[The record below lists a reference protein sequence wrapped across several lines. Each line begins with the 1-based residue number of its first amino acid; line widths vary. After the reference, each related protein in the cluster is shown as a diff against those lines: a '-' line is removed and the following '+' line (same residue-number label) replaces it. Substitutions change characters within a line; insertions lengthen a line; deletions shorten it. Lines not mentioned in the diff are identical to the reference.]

1 MVAAPTPRAQATR
14 PEPLLSSERL
24 FILAT
29 AFAGVIAL
37 FYFVQLRVPVVTQFY
52 LGWFIIILIFLTAR
66 RLPQYRLV
74 LIIISATVSARYL
87 YWRVT
92 QTLNY
97 GSTVGFIASALLVA
111 AEMYAVAILVLGF
124 FQTAE
129 RLERQPEPLPEEPDL
144 WPTVDI
150 YVPTYNEPIEVLIP
164 TLMGCLSIDYPKK
177 RVYLLDDGRR
187 EEMRSLA
194 ERLGVSY
201 LTRADNR
208 HAKAGNINAALA
220 QTDGDFVAVFD
231 ADHVPTRAFL
241 QLTMGFFLKNP
252 KLALVQTPHH
262 FFNPDPF
269 ERNLCIHGEVPGE
282 QDLFYH
288 QIQPCSDFWN
298 ATFFCGSCAVLRR
311 SALLAA
317 GGIAFDTVTED
328 CHTSLNLHGLGYESY
343 YLNIPLAAG
352 LAPERY
358 AAHITQRIRWARG
371 MVQILRLDNP
381 VTKPGL
387 TWSQRLCYLNSMLH
401 FMFGV
406 PRLIYMIAPALFL
419 LFSINTI
426 VATAFDVVAY
436 AAPHIFVALVA
447 NSLISRSLR
456 HSFWAE
462 VYETSICYYTARATS
477 LALINPTLGKFGVT
491 TKGFGET
498 KTYYDW
504 VSARPVLL
512 LLGLN
517 LVALLAVPLN
527 FAFKS
532 GAESAI
538 VMNATWSIYNLVILG
553 ACAFVALEQPE
564 TRSVWRNARRL
575 PIRIIPDGAA
585 EPFWIESKELAVDGM
600 HAIVPQELS
609 FPASGRMELHY
620 EFGAPLSVPFAAKGA
635 RTVAQGKELDVE
647 FGELNFEELCQL
659 HRIIFS
665 SASSWINGNFEDD
678 RPLRSFLRVA
688 STPWRALRALRAQR
702 PARRQINGHSGVS
715 EGPAQGHADEDT
727 GGRYD
732 GDTRIAPAQ

>member
-1 MVAAPTPRAQATR
+1 
-14 PEPLLSSERL
+14 
-24 FILAT
+24 
-29 AFAGVIAL
+29 
-37 FYFVQLRVPVVTQFY
+37 
-52 LGWFIIILIFLTAR
+52 
-66 RLPQYRLV
+66 
-74 LIIISATVSARYL
+74 
-87 YWRVT
+87 
-92 QTLNY
+92 
-97 GSTVGFIASALLVA
+97 
-111 AEMYAVAILVLGF
+111 
-124 FQTAE
+124 
-129 RLERQPEPLPEEPDL
+129 
-144 WPTVDI
+144 
-150 YVPTYNEPIEVLIP
+150 
-164 TLMGCLSIDYPKK
+164 
-177 RVYLLDDGRR
+177 
-187 EEMRSLA
+187 
-194 ERLGVSY
+194 
-201 LTRADNR
+201 
-208 HAKAGNINAALA
+208 
-220 QTDGDFVAVFD
+220 
-231 ADHVPTRAFL
+231 
-241 QLTMGFFLKNP
+241 
-252 KLALVQTPHH
+252 
-262 FFNPDPF
+262 
-269 ERNLCIHGEVPGE
+269 
-282 QDLFYH
+282 
-288 QIQPCSDFWN
+288 
-298 ATFFCGSCAVLRR
+298 
-311 SALLAA
+311 
-317 GGIAFDTVTED
+317 
-328 CHTSLNLHGLGYESY
+328 
-343 YLNIPLAAG
+343 
-352 LAPERY
+352 
-358 AAHITQRIRWARG
+358 
-371 MVQILRLDNP
+371 
-381 VTKPGL
+381 
-387 TWSQRLCYLNSMLH
+387 MLH